1 MIINRAYFSQ
11 CGFGSKNLF
20 ESINS
25 DDICKLAKKKFY
37 LWDFIDQD
45 IVTLEYGLI
54 RYKLDVMYM
63 FKAFILV
70 EVY

>member
-25 DDICKLAKKKFY
+25 DDICKLAKKNSIF
-37 LWDFIDQD
+37 
-45 IVTLEYGLI
+45 E
-54 RYKLDVMYM
+54 
-63 FKAFILV
+63 IL
-70 EVY
+70 